1 MEHKKR
7 GLALLLALTL
17 PLLCGCED
25 MVSERPMED
34 LSGWTI
40 ETGADVPTQDA
51 FAAETQ
57 MATLYLLSADG
68 DRLVP
73 VPAEVTMR
81 DGEGLARAALTAL
94 LDGAKLGRTDAT
106 WPMNGEGKAPTLSVS
121 DGIATV
127 NLPARYRALEP
138 KTLFAVRQAVANTL
152 GSLSGIAYVSVLI
165 GGREE
170 GLDLGATTPVG
181 TLTRID
187 DLDVQGRYNRL
198 DDQRLSGA
206 GYTRLTTLFFPS
218 ADGKMLLPVVRTLAY
233 DAGAAAIDCLYTVL
247 EALGSVSADELIEQ
261 HVPEPMGYI
270 SEMPEIVRMPETGEQ
285 AIEIRFSGEL
295 TQALE
300 EQKLTL
306 GVYLGMLTRTLMGVV
321 PGVDGVHV
329 LIDGKAVSALGE
341 ADTPDGSTVSFQN
354 ELMESDDFLSWIGAP
369 VVFYDEAEQSGKLVR
384 VRCVMREREQ
394 NRPRAQLETL
404 FSRWNE
410 ENASAGDILA
420 ASVEA
425 ENVVVNLSA
434 RFGSWLQTLE
444 ADAARERV
452 YAMVNTLTQ
461 GRRQQ
466 GVIFFFDG
474 KQIDEL
480 SGGLCMRGRLLR
492 NPGMVV
498 DGDGSM
504 GVL

>member
-1 MEHKKR
+1 MKHKKR

-17 PLLCGCED
+17 PLLCGCEG
-25 MVSERPMED
+25 MVSKRPMED

-81 DGEGLARAALTAL
+81 DGESLAQAALTAL
-94 LDGAKLGRTDAT
+94 LDGVKLGRTDAT

-152 GSLSGIAYVSVLI
+152 GSLSGIAYVNVLI

-233 DAGAAAIDCLYTVL
+233 DAGAAAIDCMYTVL

-329 LIDGKAVSALGE
+329 LIDDKAVSVLGE

-394 NRPRAQLETL
+394 NHPRAQLETL

-434 RFGSWLQTLE
+434 RFGGWLQTLE
-444 ADAARERV
+444 VDTARERV

-474 KQIDEL
+474 EQLDEL
-480 SGGLCMRGRLLR
+480 SGGLCMRGRLTR

-498 DGDGSM
+498 NDDGSM

>member
-17 PLLCGCED
+17 PLLCGCEG

-81 DGEGLARAALTAL
+81 DGESLAQAALMAL

-152 GSLSGIAYVSVLI
+152 GGLSGIAYVNVLI

-233 DAGAAAIDCLYTVL
+233 GAGAAAIDCLYTVL

-329 LIDGKAVSALGE
+329 LIDGAAVTALDAE
-341 ADTPDGSTVSFQN
+341 KTPDGEALAFKN
-354 ELMESDDFLSWIGAP
+354 ELMQSDDFLSWIGAP
-369 VVFYDEAEQSGKLVR
+369 VIVYDGR
-384 VRCVMREREQ
+384 
-394 NRPRAQLETL
+394 
-404 FSRWNE
+404 SR
-410 ENASAGDILA
+410 A
-420 ASVEA
+420 AS
-425 ENVVVNLSA
+425 
-434 RFGSWLQTLE
+434 
-444 ADAARERV
+444 
-452 YAMVNTLTQ
+452 
-461 GRRQQ
+461 
-466 GVIFFFDG
+466 
-474 KQIDEL
+474 
-480 SGGLCMRGRLLR
+480 
-492 NPGMVV
+492 
-498 DGDGSM
+498 
-504 GVL
+504 

>member
-17 PLLCGCED
+17 PLLCGCD
-25 MVSERPMED
+25 GMVSERPMED

-40 ETGADVPTQDA
+40 ETGEDVPTQDA

-81 DGEGLARAALTAL
+81 DGESLAQAALTAL

-152 GSLSGIAYVSVLI
+152 GSLSGIAYVNVLI

-247 EALGSVSADELIEQ
+247 EALESVSADELIER

-329 LIDGKAVSALGE
+329 LIDGAAVTALDAE
-341 ADTPDGSTVSFQN
+341 KTPDG
-354 ELMESDDFLSWIGAP
+354 
-369 VVFYDEAEQSGKLVR
+369 EA
-384 VRCVMREREQ
+384 
-394 NRPRAQLETL
+394 
-404 FSRWNE
+404 
-410 ENASAGDILA
+410 LA
-420 ASVEA
+420 
-425 ENVVVNLSA
+425 
-434 RFGSWLQTLE
+434 F
-444 ADAARERV
+444 
-452 YAMVNTLTQ
+452 
-461 GRRQQ
+461 
-466 GVIFFFDG
+466 
-474 KQIDEL
+474 
-480 SGGLCMRGRLLR
+480 
-492 NPGMVV
+492 
-498 DGDGSM
+498 
-504 GVL
+504 